1 MTGSPAAITSI
12 EVYGYELTYRH
23 GQYTMSGS
31 RIVESLASTVVR
43 VVTVGGAHGFGEV
56 CPLGPTY
63 LPGFPEGAR
72 AALARMGPALLGVEV
87 TNPAAVQAAMHAAMA
102 GHRYA
107 KSGLDIACWDA
118 FGAIVGLPVAAL
130 LGGVTTPTFELYVA
144 IPLGEPGEMVG
155 HVQAE
160 MAEGLHRFQL
170 KVGGTVGDDV
180 RRVRAVLDATSERE
194 TVIADANGGWG
205 QLDARRAMEA
215 LAPDPR
221 LFMEQPCQTMEACA
235 AVAAGRHHPMLLDEV
250 IVDTPALLRA
260 HRLGALD
267 GFNLKI
273 GRVGGLTPA
282 RQLRDT
288 ATALGLSVTIEDTW
302 GGDITTAAVS
312 HLAGSTP
319 ATTLLNVS
327 FMNDWT
333 NEHVA
338 GYRPRSSK
346 GAGAVPTEPGLGI
359 SVDIETLGPPLWQTR
374 A

>member
-1 MTGSPAAITSI
+1 MTGSPATITSI
-12 EVYGYELTYRH
+12 EVYGYDLTYRH
-23 GQYTMSGS
+23 GQYTMSGG
-31 RIVESLASTVVR
+31 RIVERLASTVVR
-43 VVTVGGAHGFGEV
+43 VVTASGANGFGEV

-72 AALARMGPALLGVEV
+72 AALAHMGPALLGVEV

-130 LGGVTTPTFELYVA
+130 LGGVISPTFELYSA
-144 IPLGEPGEMVG
+144 IPLGEPEEMVG
-155 HVQAE
+155 HVQAA
-160 MAEGLHRFQL
+160 MDEGIHRFQL
-170 KVGGTVGDDV
+170 KVGGTVRDDV
-180 RRVRAVLDATSERE
+180 RRIRTVLDATGGQE

-221 LFMEQPCQTMEACA
+221 LFVEQPCQTLEACA
-235 AVAAGRHHPMLLDEV
+235 AVAVGRHHPMLLDEV
-250 IVDTPALLRA
+250 IVDIPALLRA

-273 GRVGGLTPA
+273 GRLGGLTPA
-282 RQLRDT
+282 SQLRDT
-288 ATALGLSVTIEDTW
+288 AAALGLSVTIEDTW

-319 ATTLLNVS
+319 PSTLLNVS

-338 GYRPRSSK
+338 GYRPRSRK
-346 GAGAVPTEPGLGI
+346 GIGAVPTGQGLGI
-359 SVDIETLGPPLWQTR
+359 AVDIDVLGPPLWQTR
-374 A
+374 S